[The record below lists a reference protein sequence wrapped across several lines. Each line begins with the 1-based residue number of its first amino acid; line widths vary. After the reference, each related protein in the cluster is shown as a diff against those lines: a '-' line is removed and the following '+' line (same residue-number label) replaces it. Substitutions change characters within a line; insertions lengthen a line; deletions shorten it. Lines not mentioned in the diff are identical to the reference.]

1 MNGLRI
7 VLFEQKNFIWI
18 LHSFDINFSLKNG
31 NSLRQVCPQ
40 KEIKVTTRTTRTMKV
55 KKSTQHK
62 I

>member
-7 VLFEQKNFIWI
+7 VLFEQRSFIWI
-18 LHSFDINFSLKNG
+18 LHSFDINFSLKND

-40 KEIKVTTRTTRTMKV
+40 KEIKVTTRITRAMKV
-55 KKSTQHK
+55 KKPTQRK